1 MTGLKSWV
9 TRYQVQQN
17 PLKTERRIELAVLVL
32 LVLLLFS
39 AVLGGFRLV
48 ASNEPDP
55 VFPSADSLAVQALQL
70 DTGLTAEQV
79 AEILN
84 RPLFWQSRRPL
95 VPPPKTVAKPKP
107 KAAKKLA
114 GVTLLGVYGAGDGLG
129 LIATVDGAFS
139 RISKG
144 QSVKG
149 WKFSDYEEGTAVF
162 VSGGKKSVL
171 PLELTVP
178 SVKIVSVPKADNSR
192 SKESSEASGPDA
204 DDGGGLSFG
213 GGHKKK
219 SKKRS

>member
-70 DTGLTAEQV
+70 DTGLTAKQA

-95 VPPPKTVAKPKP
+95 VPPPKVVAKPKP

-114 GVTLLGVYGAGDGLG
+114 GVNLLGVYGAGDGLG
-129 LIATVDGAFS
+129 LIATVDGVFS
-139 RISKG
+139 RINKG

-149 WKFSDYEEGTAVF
+149 WKFSGYEEGAAVF

-171 PLELTVP
+171 PLEQTTP
-178 SVKIVSVPKADNSR
+178 SVKIVSVPTADNS
-192 SKESSEASGPDA
+192 SAKASSEANSPEE
-204 DDGGGLSFG
+204 DDGGGLTFG
-213 GGHKKK
+213 GS
-219 SKKRS
+219 SK

>member
-17 PLKTERRIELAVLVL
+17 PLKTERRIELAVLAL

-95 VPPPKTVAKPKP
+95 VPPPKVVAKPKP

-114 GVTLLGVYGAGDGLG
+114 GVNLLGVYGAGDGLG
-129 LIATVDGAFS
+129 LIATVDGVFS
-139 RISKG
+139 RINKG

-149 WKFSDYEEGTAVF
+149 WKFSGYEEGAAVF

-171 PLELTVP
+171 PLEQTTP
-178 SVKIVSVPKADNSR
+178 SVKIVSVPTADNS
-192 SKESSEASGPDA
+192 SAKASSEASSPED
-204 DDGGGLSFG
+204 DDGGSLTFG
-213 GGHKKK
+213 GS
-219 SKKRS
+219 SK

>member
-1 MTGLKSWV
+1 VNGLKSWV

-70 DTGLTAEQV
+70 DTGLTAQQA

-95 VPPPKTVAKPKP
+95 VPPPKVVAKPKP

-114 GVTLLGVYGAGDGLG
+114 GVNLLGVYGAGEGLG
-129 LIATVDGAFS
+129 LIATVDGVFS
-139 RISKG
+139 RINKG

-149 WKFSDYEEGTAVF
+149 WKFSGYEEGAAVF

-171 PLELTVP
+171 PLEQTTP
-178 SVKIVSVPKADNSR
+178 SVKIVSVPTADNSSAKAS
-192 SKESSEASGPDA
+192 SKANTPE
-204 DDGGGLSFG
+204 DDGGSLTFG
-213 GGHKKK
+213 GS
-219 SKKRS
+219 SK

>member
-70 DTGLTAEQV
+70 DAGLTAEQA

-95 VPPPKTVAKPKP
+95 VPPPKVVAKPKP

-114 GVTLLGVYGAGDGLG
+114 GVNLLGVYGAGDGLG
-129 LIATVDGAFS
+129 LIATVDGVFS
-139 RISKG
+139 RINKG

-149 WKFSDYEEGTAVF
+149 WKFSGYEEGAAVF

-171 PLELTVP
+171 PLEQTTP
-178 SVKIVSVPKADNSR
+178 SVKIVSVPTADNS
-192 SKESSEASGPDA
+192 SAKASSEANSPE
-204 DDGGGLSFG
+204 DDGGGLTFG
-213 GGHKKK
+213 GS
-219 SKKRS
+219 SK

>member
-1 MTGLKSWV
+1 MNGLKSWV

-70 DTGLTAEQV
+70 DTGLTAQQA

-95 VPPPKTVAKPKP
+95 VPPPKVVAKPKP

-114 GVTLLGVYGAGDGLG
+114 GVNLLGVYGAGDGLG
-129 LIATVDGAFS
+129 LIATVDGVFS
-139 RISKG
+139 RINKG

-149 WKFSDYEEGTAVF
+149 WKFSGYEEGAAVF

-171 PLELTVP
+171 PLEQTTP
-178 SVKIVSVPKADNSR
+178 SVKVVSVPTADNS
-192 SKESSEASGPDA
+192 SAKASSEANSPE
-204 DDGGGLSFG
+204 DDGGGLTFG
-213 GGHKKK
+213 GS
-219 SKKRS
+219 SK

>member
-1 MTGLKSWV
+1 VTGLKSWV

-70 DTGLTAEQV
+70 DTGLTAEQA

-95 VPPPKTVAKPKP
+95 VPPPKVVAKPKP

-114 GVTLLGVYGAGDGLG
+114 GVNLLGVYGAGDGLG
-129 LIATVDGAFS
+129 LIATVDGVFS
-139 RISKG
+139 RINKG

-149 WKFSDYEEGTAVF
+149 WKFSGYEEGAAVF

-171 PLELTVP
+171 PLEQTTP
-178 SVKIVSVPKADNSR
+178 SVKIVSVPTADNS
-192 SKESSEASGPDA
+192 SAKASSEANSPEE
-204 DDGGGLSFG
+204 DDGGGLTFG
-213 GGHKKK
+213 GS
-219 SKKRS
+219 SK

>member
-1 MTGLKSWV
+1 VTGLKSWV

-70 DTGLTAEQV
+70 DAGLTAEQV

-95 VPPPKTVAKPKP
+95 VPPPKVVAKPKP

-114 GVTLLGVYGAGDGLG
+114 GVNLLGVYGAGDGLG
-129 LIATVDGAFS
+129 LIATVDGVFS
-139 RISKG
+139 RINKG

-149 WKFSDYEEGTAVF
+149 WKFSGYEEGAAVF

-171 PLELTVP
+171 PLEQTTP
-178 SVKIVSVPKADNSR
+178 SVKIVSVPTADNS
-192 SKESSEASGPDA
+192 SAKASSEANSPEE
-204 DDGGGLSFG
+204 DDGGGLTFG
-213 GGHKKK
+213 GS
-219 SKKRS
+219 SK

>member
-70 DTGLTAEQV
+70 DTGLTAQQA

-95 VPPPKTVAKPKP
+95 VPPPKVVAKPKP

-114 GVTLLGVYGAGDGLG
+114 GVNLLGVYGAGDGLG
-129 LIATVDGAFS
+129 LIATVDGVFS
-139 RISKG
+139 RINKG

-149 WKFSDYEEGTAVF
+149 WKFSGYEEGAAVF

-171 PLELTVP
+171 PLEQTTP
-178 SVKIVSVPKADNSR
+178 SVKVVSVPTADNS
-192 SKESSEASGPDA
+192 SAKASSEANSPE
-204 DDGGGLSFG
+204 DDGGGLTFG
-213 GGHKKK
+213 GS
-219 SKKRS
+219 SK

>member
-1 MTGLKSWV
+1 VTGLKSWV

-70 DTGLTAEQV
+70 DTGLTAEQA

-95 VPPPKTVAKPKP
+95 VPPPKVVAKPKP

-114 GVTLLGVYGAGDGLG
+114 GVNLLGVYGAGDGLG
-129 LIATVDGAFS
+129 LIATVDGVFS
-139 RISKG
+139 RINKG

-149 WKFSDYEEGTAVF
+149 WKFSGYEEGAAVF

-171 PLELTVP
+171 PLEQTTP
-178 SVKIVSVPKADNSR
+178 SVKIVSVPTADNS
-192 SKESSEASGPDA
+192 SAKASSEASSPE
-204 DDGGGLSFG
+204 DDGGSLTFG
-213 GGHKKK
+213 GS
-219 SKKRS
+219 SK

>member
-70 DTGLTAEQV
+70 DAGLTAEQA

-95 VPPPKTVAKPKP
+95 VPPPKVVAKPKP

-114 GVTLLGVYGAGDGLG
+114 GVNLLGVYGAGDGLG
-129 LIATVDGAFS
+129 LIATVDGVFS
-139 RISKG
+139 RINKG

-149 WKFSDYEEGTAVF
+149 WKFSGYEEGAAVF

-171 PLELTVP
+171 PLEQTTP
-178 SVKIVSVPKADNSR
+178 SVKIVSVPTADNS
-192 SKESSEASGPDA
+192 SAKASSEANSPEE
-204 DDGGGLSFG
+204 DDGGGLTFG
-213 GGHKKK
+213 GS
-219 SKKRS
+219 SK

>member
-1 MTGLKSWV
+1 MNGLKSWV

-70 DTGLTAEQV
+70 DTGLTAQQA

-95 VPPPKTVAKPKP
+95 VPPPKVVAKPKP

-114 GVTLLGVYGAGDGLG
+114 GVNLLGVYGAGDGLG
-129 LIATVDGAFS
+129 LIATVDGVFS
-139 RISKG
+139 RINKG

-149 WKFSDYEEGTAVF
+149 WKFSGYEEGAAVF

-171 PLELTVP
+171 PLEQTTP
-178 SVKIVSVPKADNSR
+178 SVKIVSVPTADNS
-192 SKESSEASGPDA
+192 SAKASSEANSPEE
-204 DDGGGLSFG
+204 DDGGGLTFG
-213 GGHKKK
+213 GS
-219 SKKRS
+219 SK

>member
-70 DTGLTAEQV
+70 DAGLTAEQV

-95 VPPPKTVAKPKP
+95 VPPPKVVAKPKP

>member
-1 MTGLKSWV
+1 MNGLKSWV

-70 DTGLTAEQV
+70 DTGLTAQQA

-95 VPPPKTVAKPKP
+95 VPPPKVVAKPKP

-114 GVTLLGVYGAGDGLG
+114 GVDLLGVYGAGDGLG
-129 LIATVDGAFS
+129 LIATVDGVFS
-139 RISKG
+139 RINKG

-149 WKFSDYEEGTAVF
+149 WKFSGYEEGAAVF

-171 PLELTVP
+171 PLEQTTP
-178 SVKIVSVPKADNSR
+178 SVKIVSVPTADNS
-192 SKESSEASGPDA
+192 SAKASSEANSPEE
-204 DDGGGLSFG
+204 DDGGGLTFG
-213 GGHKKK
+213 GS
-219 SKKRS
+219 SK

>member
-1 MTGLKSWV
+1 MTGLKSWM
-9 TRYQVQQN
+9 TRYQVQHN

-32 LVLLLFS
+32 LALLVIS

-48 ASNEPDP
+48 ASSEPEP

-70 DTGLTAEQV
+70 DSGLTAEQA
-79 AEILN
+79 AEILS

-95 VPPPKTVAKPKP
+95 VPPPKVVAKPKP

-129 LIATVDGAFS
+129 LIATVDGVFS
-139 RISKG
+139 RINKG

-149 WKFSDYEEGTAVF
+149 WKFSDYEEGAAVF

-171 PLELTVP
+171 PLEMTAP
-178 SVKIVSVPKADNSR
+178 SVKVVLVPNAGNSPA
-192 SKESSEASGPDA
+192 KESGETSGSEA

-213 GGHKKK
+213 GS
-219 SKKRS
+219 SK

>member
-70 DTGLTAEQV
+70 DTGLTAEQA

>member
-1 MTGLKSWV
+1 VTGLKSWV

-95 VPPPKTVAKPKP
+95 VPPPKVVAKPKP

-114 GVTLLGVYGAGDGLG
+114 GVNLLGVYGAGDGLG
-129 LIATVDGAFS
+129 LIATVDGVFS
-139 RISKG
+139 RINKG

-149 WKFSDYEEGTAVF
+149 WKFSGYEEGAAVF

-171 PLELTVP
+171 PLEQTTP
-178 SVKIVSVPKADNSR
+178 SVKIVSVPTADNS
-192 SKESSEASGPDA
+192 SAKASSEASSPED
-204 DDGGGLSFG
+204 DDGGSLTFG
-213 GGHKKK
+213 GS
-219 SKKRS
+219 SK

>member
-1 MTGLKSWV
+1 VNGLKSWV

-70 DTGLTAEQV
+70 DTGLTAQQA

-95 VPPPKTVAKPKP
+95 VPPPKVVAKPKP

-114 GVTLLGVYGAGDGLG
+114 GVNLLGVYGAGDGLG
-129 LIATVDGAFS
+129 LIATVDGVFS
-139 RISKG
+139 RINKG

-149 WKFSDYEEGTAVF
+149 WKFSGYEEGAAVF

-171 PLELTVP
+171 PLEQTTP
-178 SVKIVSVPKADNSR
+178 SVKIVSVPTADNS
-192 SKESSEASGPDA
+192 SAKASSEANSPE
-204 DDGGGLSFG
+204 DDGGGLTFG
-213 GGHKKK
+213 GS
-219 SKKRS
+219 SK

>member
-32 LVLLLFS
+32 LVLLLTS

-48 ASNEPDP
+48 ASNEPAS

-70 DTGLTAEQV
+70 DTGLTAEQA

-95 VPPPKTVAKPKP
+95 VPPPKVVAKPKP
-107 KAAKKLA
+107 KAAKKLD

-129 LIATVDGAFS
+129 LIATVDGVFS
-139 RISKG
+139 RINKG

-149 WKFSDYEEGTAVF
+149 WKFSGYEEGAAVF

-171 PLELTVP
+171 PLELTAP
-178 SVKIVSVPKADNSR
+178 SVKIVSVPKANNSPA
-192 SKESSEASGPDA
+192 KESSETGSPKE

-213 GGHKKK
+213 GS
-219 SKKRS
+219 SK

>member
-70 DTGLTAEQV
+70 DTGLTAKQA
-79 AEILN
+79 AEIFN

-95 VPPPKTVAKPKP
+95 VPPPKVVAKPKP

-114 GVTLLGVYGAGDGLG
+114 GVNLLGVYGAGDGLG
-129 LIATVDGAFS
+129 LIATVDGVFS
-139 RISKG
+139 RINKG

-149 WKFSDYEEGTAVF
+149 WKFSGYEEGAAVF

-171 PLELTVP
+171 PLEQTTP
-178 SVKIVSVPKADNSR
+178 SVKIVSVPTADNS
-192 SKESSEASGPDA
+192 SAKASSEASSPED
-204 DDGGGLSFG
+204 DDGGSLTFG
-213 GGHKKK
+213 GS
-219 SKKRS
+219 SK

>member
-70 DTGLTAEQV
+70 DTGLTAEQA

-95 VPPPKTVAKPKP
+95 VPPPKVVAKPKP

-114 GVTLLGVYGAGDGLG
+114 GVNLLGVYGAGDGLG
-129 LIATVDGAFS
+129 LIATVDGVFS
-139 RISKG
+139 RINIG

-149 WKFSDYEEGTAVF
+149 WKFSGYEEGAAVF

-171 PLELTVP
+171 PLEQTTP
-178 SVKIVSVPKADNSR
+178 SVKIVSVPTADNSSAKAS
-192 SKESSEASGPDA
+192 SKANSPEE
-204 DDGGGLSFG
+204 DDGGGLTFG
-213 GGHKKK
+213 GS
-219 SKKRS
+219 SK

>member
-9 TRYQVQQN
+9 TRYHVQQN

-95 VPPPKTVAKPKP
+95 VPPPKVVAKPKP

-114 GVTLLGVYGAGDGLG
+114 GVNLLGVYGAGDGLG
-129 LIATVDGAFS
+129 LIATVDGVFS
-139 RISKG
+139 RINKG

-149 WKFSDYEEGTAVF
+149 WKFSGYEEGAAVF

-171 PLELTVP
+171 PLEQTTP
-178 SVKIVSVPKADNSR
+178 SVKIVSVPTADNS
-192 SKESSEASGPDA
+192 SAKAFSEANSPEE
-204 DDGGGLSFG
+204 DDGGGLTFG
-213 GGHKKK
+213 GS
-219 SKKRS
+219 SK